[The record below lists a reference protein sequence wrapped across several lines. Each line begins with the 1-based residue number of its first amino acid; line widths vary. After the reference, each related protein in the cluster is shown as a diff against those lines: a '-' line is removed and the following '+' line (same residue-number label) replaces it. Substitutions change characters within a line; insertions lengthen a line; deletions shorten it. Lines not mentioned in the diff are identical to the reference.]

1 MPTELIAM
9 LGGGMSGFIFKLI
22 GTMVS
27 SQQANVENLIKK
39 SEAHTSSADAA
50 DKRGGAGGAWVR
62 RFIVVVVLFGVVIA
76 PFILAH
82 SGDGVTVAQEYSKW
96 FGLIKGTTYETL
108 HGYVILPEIR
118 TSIITIVSF
127 YFGSSTVK

>member
-96 FGLIKGTTYETL
+96 FGLIKGTTYQTL

>member
-96 FGLIKGTTYETL
+96 FGFIKGTTYQTL